1 MTRSEAVTILRN
13 EQPHCG
19 DKIAFSE
26 AEKYEALNMAIEAL
40 EQDRPKWI
48 PVSERLPEIQNY
60 SDNYLVTLKRGGVH
74 IAMFTEC
81 DGKHWW
87 TYDDVEAWMPLPEPY
102 KEREEEE

>member
-48 PVSERLPEIQNY
+48 PVSERLPEIGENV
-60 SDNYLVTLKRGGVH
+60 LVTKSNHVVCVARYNVARWCSFGIINNSNV
-74 IAMFTEC
+74 I
-81 DGKHWW
+81 
-87 TYDDVEAWMPLPEPY
+87 AWMPLPEAY
-102 KEREEEE
+102 REDEQ